1 MGVAVNE
8 GDRQRDRLTEEIP
21 PQTLDE
27 TLPQLRAEPPLHG
40 LQHAVEDGE
49 PGKERENPEETPFPL
64 PRDDVN
70 RVTLKRRDNQ
80 RAGGSHQ
87 HHRENHGEQHLLV
100 TEELQKPDQGFTAV
114 LRFLM
119 LGEPGTPARAA
130 RILLFH
136 FTPSPT
142 ERPRFPDTRRSF
154 GGVHRESRLRL
165 SAPSQAQ

>member
-1 MGVAVNE
+1 MTVNK
-8 GDRQRDRLTEEIP
+8 GDQQRDRLTEEIP

-40 LQHAVEDGE
+40 LQNAVEDRE
-49 PGKERENPEETPFPL
+49 SGKERENPEETPLSL
-64 PRDDVN
+64 PRDDID
-70 RVTLKRRDNQ
+70 RMTLKRRDDQ

-100 TEELQKPDQGFTAV
+100 AKELQKPDQGFTAV

-119 LGEPGTPARAA
+119 LSEPGTPARAA

-136 FTPSPT
+136 LTPSPT
-142 ERPRFPDTRRSF
+142 ERPRFPDTRRSSEEA
-154 GGVHRESRLRL
+154 HREFRLRL
-165 SAPSQAQ
+165 SVPSQAR